1 MRGATRPYVELFV
14 NGVSCGIVEPEGHG
28 RRCTWKGILW
38 EPGTAKAGRDE
49 RKRPVCEDEIASA
62 GEPYAL
68 EVEIEEPAAKPDGE
82 RFELKANASDAFI
95 ATVRVVGQG
104 RALVSFLP
112 TTS

>member
-1 MRGATRPYVELFV
+1 MRGATVLCGTLRQRGVPWDCGTGGTDASLHVERASY
-14 NGVSCGIVEPEGHG
+14 GAGTGQG
-28 RRCTWKGILW
+28 RGL
-38 EPGTAKAGRDE
+38 DE

-82 RFELKANASDAFI
+82 RFELKANASDAFMLRC
-95 ATVRVVGQG
+95 AWWTRKGVGV
-104 RALVSFLP
+104 LLP